1 MNDFNRMST
10 IRRDTETK
18 NLRKTILKYSKNI
31 PVIGKRY
38 RGVFSIVGYRV
49 YDTTPN
55 SCYNE
60 IDVVFDGELSVVL
73 VTSLNQSKWCRSDIK
88 TDKSHKVSP
97 IKLGIF
103 LRNSLIMDINQH
115 LAYFAVSI
123 DNNWKIKTI
132 KWK

>member
-1 MNDFNRMST
+1 MNDFDRMNT

-18 NLRKTILKYSKNI
+18 NLRKTILKYSKDI
-31 PVIGKRY
+31 PVVAERF

-55 SCYNE
+55 THHKE
-60 IDVVFDGELSVVL
+60 IDVVFDGELNVV
-73 VTSLNQSKWCRSDIK
+73 VITSGNQSKWYKSDIK

-97 IKLGIF
+97 IKLGRF
-103 LRNSLIMDINQH
+103 LRRSLLTDINQH
-115 LAYFAVSI
+115 LAYFDVR
-123 DNNWKIKTI
+123 IKNDWEIKQI

>member
-1 MNDFNRMST
+1 MKDFNRITT
-10 IRRDTETK
+10 IRKDTETK
-18 NLRKTILKYSKNI
+18 NLRKIILKYSKDI
-31 PVIGKRY
+31 PVVGKRY
-38 RGVFSIVGYRV
+38 RGVFSITGYRV

-60 IDVVFDGELSVVL
+60 IDVVFDGELNVVV
-73 VTSLNQSKWCRSDIK
+73 VTSANQSKWYRSDIK

-103 LRNSLIMDINQH
+103 LRNSLLTDINQH

-123 DNNWKIKTI
+123 DYNWKIKTI